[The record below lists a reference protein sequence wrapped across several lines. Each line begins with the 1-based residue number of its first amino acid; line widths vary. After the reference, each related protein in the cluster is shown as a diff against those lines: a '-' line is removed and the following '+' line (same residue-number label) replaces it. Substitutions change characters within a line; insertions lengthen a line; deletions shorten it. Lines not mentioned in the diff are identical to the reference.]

1 MKTCTHKGTQE
12 GDKVVLCSCGAVRA
26 TLVYTGAVIPAMGIV
41 DLCIA
46 ATANIASWLPVA
58 ILATGAAVYFGLIVK
73 DYGGVRSSAK
83 RLWSYLLHGPA
94 KS

>member
-1 MKTCTHKGTQE
+1 MATCTHKGTQE

-26 TLVYTGAVIPAMGIV
+26 HLVYTGAVIGLGIV
-41 DLCIA
+41 GLCIA

-58 ILATGAAVYFGLIVK
+58 ILATGAAIYFGLIVK
-73 DYGGVRSSAK
+73 DYGGIKSSAK